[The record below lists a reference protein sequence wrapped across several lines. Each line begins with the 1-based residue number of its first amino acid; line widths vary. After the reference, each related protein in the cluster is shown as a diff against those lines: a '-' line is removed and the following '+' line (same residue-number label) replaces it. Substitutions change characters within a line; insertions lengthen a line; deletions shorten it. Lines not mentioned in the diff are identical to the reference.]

1 MPSGIAASSDFQCE
15 IGMPYFFSIEGKYE
29 AGPVTFSV
37 VMLPR
42 VLLPSAVLRAHR
54 RHVNGTRLRQRATAS
69 IAAASR

>member
-1 MPSGIAASSDFQCE
+1 
-15 IGMPYFFSIEGKYE
+15 MPYFFSIEGKYE

-42 VLLPSAVLRAHR
+42 VLLPSAVLQTHR
-54 RHVNGTRLRQRATAS
+54 RHVNRTRLRQRDAAS